1 MNIPFRTIALIFC
14 PHTQQSPHFKQFS
27 PRLQNAAAATTLRA
41 VAALRP
47 AAVCALSR
55 ARAGLSL
62 TTGPLPAYSPSA
74 SSVSASAQSMRTGP
88 DQRPHTAP
96 QPGSVA
102 GTAPRTPVP
111 PASLA
116 TVEVVVFVN
125 CTLNLSKFRCNLIR
139 FNLN

>member
-1 MNIPFRTIALIFC
+1 MNIPFRTIALIFS

-27 PRLQNAAAATTLRA
+27 PGLQNPAAATALHV

-47 AAVCALSR
+47 AAVRALSR

-62 TTGPLPAYSPSA
+62 ATGPLPAYSPLA
-74 SSVSASAQSMRTGP
+74 SSVPASAQSMRTGP

-96 QPGSVA
+96 
-102 GTAPRTPVP
+102 RTPVLL
-111 PASLA
+111 ASLA
-116 TVEVVVFVN
+116 TAEVVVFVN